1 MSFLK
6 NKYAERR
13 EFILKSESS
22 NQEKSNLI
30 NDLNNYFNIMKGIGV
45 NDEKDFKDFF
55 YITNHVEKIA
65 EDILRSKIDENSL
78 AKISGYIYSNRDEYP
93 INTIINFYKAAKNAI
108 DNSNLPITK
117 KAYPQAYEDHYIL
130 APHNLNKWIEKTR
143 EIYAMAQ
150 QGYDLGKAFD
160 IITKEWSNMEKFDFK
175 SWLNFYQ
182 SGQHE
187 SYKTAQY
194 NGNQPQFEVGNGVKV
209 NPQQLKAKIPGLPSV
224 FKPEEKEQIQQ
235 QRQNIDKEE
244 LTEKSKQL
252 IGRLNSAEKIFTSS
266 DFKKMLGNEYEVW
279 LETLHTL
286 KRKIQISNIR
296 TAQMIEDMIVLS
308 GNRLRAQ
315 GFNKS
320 ASIMVKLAQEAPTAP
335 PTADTPVPDLLGD
348 VAPEG
353 GVGAPAD
360 LGMPGMPG
368 MGGEPDGKDLSDPE
382 GAMKE
387 FIENLGGDTEEDK
400 REEKKAADE
409 FIAMYI
415 TAIGKQADFD
425 GAFISVGE
433 EPMVRIAQ
441 VVPEDTITPAEPGE
455 QVPGAEKA
463 EIPAGNPDKVDAA
476 ISAALQNVTIND
488 IISKLNDL
496 STLYS
501 NRQVVRELTTVDLMM
516 QAQGIASYFPSLAE
530 ATKSALDS
538 NQYVLTRI
546 EDILAKLK
554 GAAGSSDGS
563 LDQMKNKLDTSEDNK
578 AKKKEQKEMADMQP
592 TPPAGQ
598 IPNEEG
604 GPEAKPT
611 QELAQPTQVA
621 QPEPGVR
628 I

>member
-1 MSFLK
+1 MNFLK
-6 NKYAERR
+6 NKYSERK
-13 EFILKSESS
+13 EFILKSETS

-30 NDLNNYFNIMKGIGV
+30 NDLNNYFNIMSGIGI
-45 NDEKDFKDFF
+45 NNEKDFKDFF
-55 YITNHVEKIA
+55 YITSHAEKIIQ
-65 EDILRSKIDENSL
+65 DILKTKLDEVNL
-78 AKISGYIYSNRDEYP
+78 AKISSIIYKNREEYP
-93 INTIINFYKAAKNAI
+93 INTIINFYKSAKNAI
-108 DNSNLPITK
+108 DNSNLTIKK
-117 KAYPQAYEDHYIL
+117 KAYPQAYEDHYVL

-143 EIYAMAQ
+143 EIYAMVQ
-150 QGYDLGKAFD
+150 QGYDLGNAFD
-160 IITKEWSNMEKFDFK
+160 IITKEWDNMEKFDFK

-194 NGNQPQFEVGNGVKV
+194 GGNLNQQPQFEVGDGVRI
-209 NPQQLKAKIPGLPSV
+209 NPQQLKAKIPGLPQV
-224 FKPEEKEQIQQ
+224 FQPDQKEQIQQ
-235 QRQNIDKEE
+235 EKQRIDKEE
-244 LTEKSKQL
+244 LAEKSRQL

-296 TAQMIEDMIVLS
+296 TAQMIEDMIILS
-308 GNRLRAQ
+308 GNKLRAQ

-320 ASIMVKLAQEAPTAP
+320 ANIMIKLAQEVPVAP

-348 VAPEG
+348 IGEESNIAAEP
-353 GVGAPAD
+353 
-360 LGMPGMPG
+360 MPSLDTAS
-368 MGGEPDGKDLSDPE
+368 PDAKDLSDPD

-387 FIENLGGDTEEDK
+387 FVENLGGDIEETK
-400 REEKKAADE
+400 RKDKKAADE

-425 GAFISVGE
+425 GALISVGE
-433 EPMVRIAQ
+433 EPIIRVAQ
-441 VVPEDTITPAEPGE
+441 VIEDTIVPAGPGE
-455 QVPGAEKA
+455 KVPGTKPIQA
-463 EIPAGNPDKVDAA
+463 PVGNSDAVDDA
-476 ISAALQNVTIND
+476 ISAALQNITLAD
-488 IISKLNDL
+488 IIDKLEDL
-496 STLYS
+496 SSLFS

-516 QAQGIASYFPSLAE
+516 QAKGIASFFPSLAE

-554 GAAGSSDGS
+554 GAVGTSDGS
-563 LDQMKNKLDTSEDNK
+563 LDQMKAKLEVSEENK
-578 AKKKEQKEMADMQP
+578 AKKKEQREMVDMQP

-604 GPEAKPT
+604 GPEVKPAP
-611 QELAQPTQVA
+611 ELKQPVQVA
-621 QPEPGVR
+621 TPGQGVR
-628 I
+628 V